1 MEILLSLSIYI
12 SGALSVLWLITIAF
26 DLFLK

>member
-1 MEILLSLSIYI
+1 MEILLYLSIYV
-12 SGALSVLWLITIAF
+12 SGALAVLWLITIAF